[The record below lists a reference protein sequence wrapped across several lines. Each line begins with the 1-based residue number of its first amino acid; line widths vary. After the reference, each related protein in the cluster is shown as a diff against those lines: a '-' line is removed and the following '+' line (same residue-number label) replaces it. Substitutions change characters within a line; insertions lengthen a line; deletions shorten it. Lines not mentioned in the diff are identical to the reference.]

1 MCVQELKIL
10 RIAAIRA
17 FGDNRRT
24 KMDFGMCQ
32 HVLHVQ
38 TGSAE
43 AYNCQPVAIQN
54 SEAVDEPDCIF
65 DRLHHS
71 WSFLRRFRTP
81 VVAVGNLHDQ
91 QSPTR
96 ERLRSKARGERTVN
110 PKAIRVKSM
119 RLNDQGIF
127 LACFVIRREVQSGMH
142 FEMSGAE
149 KGDFLDFPQL
159 EFAELG
165 VEVEKYRLSV
175 RLPVECS
182 D

>member
-38 TGSAE
+38 TVLLKPTIASRSRSKIPRPSTNPIAFSIVSIIRGAS
-43 AYNCQPVAIQN
+43 CGV
-54 SEAVDEPDCIF
+54 SV
-65 DRLHHS
+65 L
-71 WSFLRRFRTP
+71 P

-127 LACFVIRREVQSGMH
+127 L
-142 FEMSGAE
+142 
-149 KGDFLDFPQL
+149 
-159 EFAELG
+159 
-165 VEVEKYRLSV
+165 
-175 RLPVECS
+175 PVS
-182 D
+182 